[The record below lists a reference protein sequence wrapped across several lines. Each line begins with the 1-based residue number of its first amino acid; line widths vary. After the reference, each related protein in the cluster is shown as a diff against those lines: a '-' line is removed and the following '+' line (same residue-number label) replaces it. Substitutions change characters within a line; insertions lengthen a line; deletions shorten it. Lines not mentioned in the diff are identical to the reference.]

1 MTHWLLV
8 SAPENFE
15 ITRTRGFDI
24 AGMKSRWRKAAGE
37 VAEGDTVF
45 FYTTGLKAIAGE
57 ATITGPSFED
67 HEPIW
72 KSKKEGEVYPFRFPT
87 KLVQARD
94 EGKYLPVADFIDQYE
109 YARRWPAA
117 NWTLAFQGN
126 VHRLSDSD
134 YELIHSLLASK

>member
-15 ITRTRGFDI
+15 ISRHRGFDL

-37 VAEGDTVF
+37 VMPGDTVF
-45 FYTTGLKAIAGE
+45 FYATGLKAIAGE
-57 ATITGPSFED
+57 AKVTGPSFED

-72 KSKKEGEVYPFRFPT
+72 KSKKEGEVYPFRFPIE
-87 KLVQARD
+87 LVQARD
-94 EGKYLPVADFIDQYE
+94 DGDYLPVANFIDQYD
-109 YARRWPAA
+109 YARRWPTA

-126 VHRLSDSD
+126 VHRLSEQD
-134 YELIHSLLASK
+134 YELIHALLRK